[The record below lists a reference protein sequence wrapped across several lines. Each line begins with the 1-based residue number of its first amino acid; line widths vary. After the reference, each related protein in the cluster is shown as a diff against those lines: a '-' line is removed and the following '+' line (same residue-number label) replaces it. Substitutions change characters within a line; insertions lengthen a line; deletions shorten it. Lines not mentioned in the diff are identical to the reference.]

1 MKVAKPLTFLT
12 LEKALYHRDSSNL
25 HVFPGFASNKMMGE
39 SVGMRL
45 MSVYVLSIA
54 SLLATLPSSSSAGLE
69 EMMVYP
75 Q

>member
-25 HVFPGFASNKMMGE
+25 HVFPRFASNKMMGE

-45 MSVYVLSIA
+45 MSVYVLSIV
-54 SLLATLPSSSSAGLE
+54 SLLATLPSSSSTGLE
-69 EMMVYP
+69 ETLVYP